1 MHSLYFLMKGDF
13 IMSKI
18 SKELKTYLTPEE
30 YRYVKG
36 ISLDDELRGS
46 SDEEYGDAER
56 FIFRVERKVINYLT
70 FNYAFKEEMLE
81 EDNSLYKFKLGICDQ
96 IEEELANGSKA
107 LICEEAKNNF
117 RLGGL
122 MNWRAW

>member
-1 MHSLYFLMKGDF
+1 
-13 IMSKI
+13 MSKI

-56 FIFRVERKVINYLT
+56 FIFRVERKVINYLII
-70 FNYAFKEEMLE
+70 NYDFGENLLE
-81 EDNSLYKFKLGICDQ
+81 EENALTQFKLGICEQ
-96 IEEELANGSKA
+96 IEEELANGNKSP
-107 LICEEAKNNF
+107 ITQSAKDF
-117 RLGGL
+117 FKVGGL